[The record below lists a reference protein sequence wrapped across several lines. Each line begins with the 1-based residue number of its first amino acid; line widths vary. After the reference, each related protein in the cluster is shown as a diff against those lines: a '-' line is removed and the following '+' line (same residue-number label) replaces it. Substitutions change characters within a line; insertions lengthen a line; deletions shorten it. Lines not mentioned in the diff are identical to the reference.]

1 MKEKII
7 DIYENNKGI
16 VISLIKRENKYIVE
30 KCFVKN
36 NIIGLF
42 CSYNYTYIKDA
53 KNKYNELK
61 AE

>member
-36 NIIGLF
+36 NIISLL